1 MKLASCVLYVFDL
14 DESASF
20 YRDLLGLE
28 VSLRTTTAALMV
40 DGSSGCQLY
49 LRALG
54 SNAPHTLGGIGL
66 QCMIWT
72 AADAEELRRCEE
84 VLRKRDA
91 HVTTGHAEG
100 FDWVE
105 GRDPS
110 DVPVMVSHPGPDEVP
125 RQEIITRI
133 YAW

>member
-40 DGSSGCQLY
+40 DGGGDQLY

-54 SNAPHTLGGIGL
+54 SNAPHALGGIGL

-72 AADAEELRRCEE
+72 AADAAEFARCED
-84 VLRKRDA
+84 VLRKREA

-110 DVPVMVSHPGPDEVP
+110 DVPVMVSFPGPDEVT

>member
-1 MKLASCVLYVFDL
+1 MKLESCVLYVFDL

-20 YRDLLGLE
+20 YRDVLGLE

-40 DGSSGCQLY
+40 DGSGDQLY

-72 AADAEELRRCEE
+72 AADAEEMRRCEE

-110 DVPVMVSHPGPDEVP
+110 DVPVMVSYPGPGEVA